1 MGFLCLASVKKNSAI
16 ILAAGKG
23 TRMGGEEGKAF
34 LPLLGK
40 PLVAWTLLVFESSPE
55 IQEIIV
61 VVPPGQEND
70 FQKKILFPYNIS
82 KAKIVS
88 GGAERQ
94 DSLWNGFVEIHA
106 PCNVVV
112 IHDGARPLLDRET
125 LKKALDA
132 AEHDGASVVAVPVK
146 DTIKIGDEKKMV
158 IKTLDRNILWAAQT
172 PQAYQY
178 PIIKEALEKAKED
191 AFYSTDDS
199 SLVER
204 MNVPVRIIPGSYENI
219 KVTTPDDVIFGET
232 ILRRRLKKQPIG
244 TEK

>member
-1 MGFLCLASVKKNSAI
+1 VKKNSAI

-34 LPLLGK
+34 LPLLEK
-40 PLVAWTLLVFESSPE
+40 PLVAWPLLVFESSPE
-55 IQEIIV
+55 IQEIIL
-61 VVPPGQEND
+61 VVPPGQENKCR
-70 FQKKILFPYNIS
+70 KKILSPYNIS

-106 PCNVVV
+106 CNVVV

-125 LKKALDA
+125 LKNAMDA
-132 AEHDGASVVAVPVK
+132 AEQDGASVVAVPVK

-158 IKTLDRNILWAAQT
+158 LKTLDRNILWAAQT

-178 PIIKEALEKAKED
+178 PIIKKALEKAKED

-204 MNVPVRIIPGSYENI
+204 INVPVRIIPGSYENI

-232 ILRRRLKKQPIG
+232 ILRRRLKIQPIG